1 MEKKKAK
8 ALKILTLSLL
18 IIGLICLI
26 YPAVSNFFYNEKQ
39 KEVIKDYD
47 EQVSN
52 LPDEV
57 TDKMLEDAKEY
68 NDALSGSGDEN
79 AVSGNTAYSE
89 LLKLNDGQMG
99 YIVIPAINVNLP
111 IYHYTDDEV
120 LRVGIGH
127 IENSSLPVGGASTHC
142 LLTGH
147 SGLAGAELFTNL
159 EKLETGD
166 KFYIKTLDTVLCY
179 EVDRISVVL
188 PNDNSELKITEGKD
202 LVTLITCTPYGIN
215 SHRLLVRGTRV
226 AE

>member
-18 IIGLICLI
+18 IIGLLCLI
-26 YPAVSNFFYNEKQ
+26 YPAVSNFFYNKKQ
-39 KEVIKDYD
+39 KEVIEDYD
-47 EQVSN
+47 EQVSG

-79 AVSGNTAYSE
+79 GVSGNTAYSE
-89 LLKLNDGQMG
+89 LLKLNNGQMG

-159 EKLETGD
+159 DKLKTGD

-188 PNDNSELKITEGKD
+188 PNDDSELKITEGRD
-202 LVTLITCTPYGIN
+202 FVTLITCTPYGIN

-226 AE
+226 EN

>member
-18 IIGLICLI
+18 IIGLLCLI

-47 EQVSN
+47 EQVSA
-52 LPDEV
+52 LPNEV

-68 NDALSGSGDEN
+68 NDALSGSGDEDT
-79 AVSGNTAYSE
+79 VSGNTAYSE

-99 YIVIPAINVNLP
+99 YIVIPTINVNLP

-159 EKLETGD
+159 EKLKTGD

-226 AE
+226 A